1 MKKRPA
7 LGRGIDVLFHEYE
20 QEAEQET
27 GDESRI
33 RFLDV
38 GLIDPNRDQPRKRF
52 DQEKLEQLAQS
63 IREVG
68 VLQPLLVAERNGRYQ
83 IIAGERR
90 WRAARLAG
98 LTEIPARVIEA
109 DDKLTTELALVENL
123 QREDLNP
130 VEEAQGYRTL
140 MEEYGLTQEQVADR
154 MGKSR
159 PAITNTL
166 RLLALPEDLLKLV
179 EEEQLSAGHARA
191 LLGAPTA
198 ELQRQA
204 AKKVIADGLSVRQTE
219 ALVKALQREKK
230 APPKQAGDSLAL
242 YLGEAEKNLSG
253 RLGRKVHI
261 AHRGKKG
268 RIELEYYNSQDL
280 ELLLEALER
289 LNAGEVQGHG

>member
-1 MKKRPA
+1 MKIAYVRVSTVEQNEARQIEALKKYDIDKWFTEKVSAKDTNRPQLQA
-7 LGRGIDVLFHEYE
+7 MIDFARE
-20 QEAEQET
+20 
-27 GDESRI
+27 GDTIYIHDFS
-33 RFLDV
+33 
-38 GLIDPNRDQPRKRF
+38 
-52 DQEKLEQLAQS
+52 
-63 IREVG
+63 
-68 VLQPLLVAERNGRYQ
+68 
-83 IIAGERR
+83 
-90 WRAARLAG
+90 RLARS
-98 LTEIPARVIEA
+98 TA
-109 DDKLTTELALVENL
+109 
-123 QREDLNP
+123 
-130 VEEAQGYRTL
+130 
-140 MEEYGLTQEQVADR
+140 
-154 MGKSR
+154 
-159 PAITNTL
+159 
-166 RLLALPEDLLKLV
+166 DLLKLV

-198 ELQRQA
+198 EFQRQA